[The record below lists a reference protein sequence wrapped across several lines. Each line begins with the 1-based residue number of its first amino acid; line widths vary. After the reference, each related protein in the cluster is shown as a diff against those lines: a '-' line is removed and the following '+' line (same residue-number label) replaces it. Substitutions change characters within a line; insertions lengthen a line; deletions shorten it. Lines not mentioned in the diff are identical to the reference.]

1 MEEKNSQK
9 KRIWVPRNISSAAHP
24 PRQAIIKCLEKGP
37 RTTVELEKEL
47 RESRY
52 NLYHHLKTL
61 KDQCFIKEHIVG
73 RMKVFELEMDRRQAR
88 ELGADVESLTQVQ
101 QAITIQS
108 AKGRASSEDLSR
120 EIRLEVKGSL
130 LNRILPDAGQK
141 KVAAR
146 KKYEIIIT
154 ESSSKMKKAGKK

>member
-1 MEEKNSQK
+1 VGNNRNGK
-9 KRIWVPRNISSAAHP
+9 KRVWVPRNISSAAHP
-24 PRQAIIKCLEKGP
+24 TRQAIIKCLEKGP

-61 KDQCFIKEHIVG
+61 KDQGFIKEHIVG
-73 RMKVFELEMDRRQAR
+73 RMKVFELEKDRKQAR
-88 ELGADVESLTQVQ
+88 ELGADVESLSQVQ

-108 AKGRASSEDLSR
+108 AGGAATAEIISP
-120 EIRLEVKGSL
+120 EIRVEVKGSL

-141 KVAAR
+141 KVAGS
-146 KKYEIIIT
+146 KKYRIVIT
-154 ESSSKMKKAGKK
+154 ESN